1 VSEHDRTGMDDVMRE
16 GMRRQLTRRGFLKA
30 AGGGAAAVSLGAL
43 LAACGGGGSETAG
56 GGATNL
62 DPSKIFSQ
70 PAGDTVHFANWPLY
84 IDKAKDANGDIIYPS
99 LQNFTKDTGIAVD
112 YQDIIQDNAS
122 FFGKLQP
129 QLQAGDPTGWDIIV
143 ITNGEQFTALL
154 ANDWVLPLDTTK
166 RPNFDKYAADFAR
179 NPSYDPG
186 NKHSMPWQSGLTGIG
201 LNHDL
206 LNGEVTKLD
215 DLANPNIV
223 GQSSVDMLTGD
234 MPDFVMINLGI
245 DPKTS
250 GPAEW
255 KEAAAWLQRQ
265 KESGTV
271 RQYTD
276 QAYIDD
282 MTSGNISAFMAWS
295 GDVMYYNIWAGYD
308 NLEFIFPDGGALLW
322 IDNMLIPQGAE
333 NPTGALELMDY
344 VYKPD
349 IATMI
354 TEWVL
359 YMSPCAATRE
369 QIKKD
374 AAKAEANGDKG
385 LATKLNATAD
395 NQFLYPDEQLLART
409 SFARDLK
416 TDDER
421 EEFHSIFDPIAE
433 S

>member
-1 VSEHDRTGMDDVMRE
+1 MDDVMRE

-30 AGGGAAAVSLGAL
+30 AGGGAAAVSLGAV
-43 LAACGGGGSETAG
+43 LAACGGDGSETAG

-179 NPSYDPG
+179 DPSYDPD

-223 GQSSVDMLTGD
+223 GQASVDMLTGD

-255 KEAAAWLQRQ
+255 KEAAAWLQKQ

-282 MTSGNISAFMAWS
+282 MTAGNISAFMAWS

-308 NLEFIFPDGGALLW
+308 NLEFIFPEGGALLW

-333 NPTGALELMDY
+333 NPTGALQLMDY

-374 AAKAEANGDKG
+374 AAKAEASGDKG

-395 NQFLYPDEQLLART
+395 NPFLYPDEQLLART